1 MSIHSVYD
9 IDIIPRLQKLGYY
22 ISQPSDLLAYIAD
35 DIELSSA
42 LVQAPDVIARFFGTT
57 SLRLYILTDKDDTTY
72 SQLVIKIGSSLEPR
86 ERVNRLNALIDN
98 WLIDLSNSVSSKLT
112 ISIEKAE

>member
-1 MSIHSVYD
+1 MSIHSVYN

-22 ISQPSDLLAYIAD
+22 ISQPGDVLAYIAD
-35 DIELSSA
+35 DIELSNA
-42 LVQAPDVIARFFGTT
+42 LEQVPEIIARFFGKT
-57 SLRLYILTDKDDTTY
+57 SLRLYLLTDKDDTTY

-98 WLIDLSNSVSSKLT
+98 WMIDLSNAVSSKLT